1 MIKRK
6 FKMYCIALIMT
17 AVAFLTS
24 CTGITFTT
32 SKKET
37 VDVENKITNTVVN
50 YENITIDDLENC
62 IVNTTK
68 MVENAVIGVTL
79 KANYTTSI
87 MGKPITSEDTE
98 SIGSGVIYKRIEN

>member
-50 YENITIDDLENC
+50 YYN
-62 IVNTTK
+62 
-68 MVENAVIGVTL
+68 
-79 KANYTTSI
+79 
-87 MGKPITSEDTE
+87 
-98 SIGSGVIYKRIEN
+98 

>member
-87 MGKPITSEDTE
+87 IDRKSTRLNS
-98 SIGSGVIYKRIEN
+98 SHSGQSRMPSSA

>member
-37 VDVENKITNTVVN
+37 VDVENKITNMK
-50 YENITIDDLENC
+50 ILQLMIWK
-62 IVNTTK
+62 IV
-68 MVENAVIGVTL
+68 
-79 KANYTTSI
+79 
-87 MGKPITSEDTE
+87 
-98 SIGSGVIYKRIEN
+98 